1 MVRCQICGK
10 PFDEAFGVCP
20 NCGFIPG
27 SKPKEAYH
35 LHPGTVLRGRFVV
48 GSTVGFG
55 GFGITYRAWDRT
67 LDKMVAVK
75 EFYPN
80 GIVNRIPGE
89 KEVII
94 YSGNPAKQLQNG
106 QVRFLAEARNMA
118 RFSNHPNIVS
128 VYEFFEENNTA
139 YIAMEFLEG
148 KSYKQY
154 IAEHKGKVDSQTA
167 VSVVLSVLDALQE
180 LHKAKIIHRDI
191 SPDNIFLIPTE
202 PGSEDYK
209 VKLIDFG
216 AARFSSGEEEKT
228 LSIIL
233 KPGYAPPEQY
243 RSRSKQ
249 GPWTDIYAVGAVLY
263 RSIVGRMP
271 EESVNRM
278 VEDHLQPPVE
288 LVPELPQY
296 LSDSIMRAMALNQ
309 ELRFQNVAQ
318 FKEALQQQKKVL
330 SVDGEL
336 KRRKTMRG
344 ISIAAICLLLL
355 GAGVVCR
362 QVYVHEQQALYDVE
376 AQIAVWMPD
385 VNAEKMEEIRQ
396 AGLLGGEDGGAK
408 QITLEASD
416 AMLDRMVAEY
426 DSLFE
431 KVELEQ
437 KIYGAGQEDSSKAY
451 LAELSQNAKAGT
463 PLPAVFESSGITPAD
478 GVLWDSL
485 GALETTYDTLDK
497 DSYHFFKDEA
507 FAAEFEENRQKK
519 QIPVSFRAPVLYVNT
534 YMVEDWESK
543 DLERITSLEELSL
556 DGKESFCVS
565 AEDLPMYQQAFGDT
579 SLKAGGAM
587 GYEPFLKKE
596 TAYYLGN
603 TDDYEAVRTMLGGIY
618 HMVVLE
624 DLQKEGKVKGSFTH
638 YWSISGALEG
648 EEKEAADSLVYYLM
662 GESAQ
667 DVFNLQDGNGLSLN
681 KTMLETYVKGNDE
694 FKDVVSQLKDLKMQE
709 YGEGSK

>member
-1 MVRCQICGK
+1 M
-10 PFDEAFGVCP
+10 
-20 NCGFIPG
+20 
-27 SKPKEAYH
+27 
-35 LHPGTVLRGRFVV
+35 
-48 GSTVGFG
+48 
-55 GFGITYRAWDRT
+55 
-67 LDKMVAVK
+67 
-75 EFYPN
+75 
-80 GIVNRIPGE
+80 
-89 KEVII
+89 
-94 YSGNPAKQLQNG
+94 
-106 QVRFLAEARNMA
+106 
-118 RFSNHPNIVS
+118 
-128 VYEFFEENNTA
+128 
-139 YIAMEFLEG
+139 
-148 KSYKQY
+148 
-154 IAEHKGKVDSQTA
+154 
-167 VSVVLSVLDALQE
+167 
-180 LHKAKIIHRDI
+180 
-191 SPDNIFLIPTE
+191 
-202 PGSEDYK
+202 
-209 VKLIDFG
+209 
-216 AARFSSGEEEKT
+216 
-228 LSIIL
+228 
-233 KPGYAPPEQY
+233 
-243 RSRSKQ
+243 
-249 GPWTDIYAVGAVLY
+249 LY